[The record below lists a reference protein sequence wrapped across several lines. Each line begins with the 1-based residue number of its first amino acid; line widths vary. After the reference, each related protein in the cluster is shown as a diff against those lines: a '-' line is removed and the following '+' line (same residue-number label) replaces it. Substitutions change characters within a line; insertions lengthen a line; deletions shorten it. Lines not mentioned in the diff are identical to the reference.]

1 MSEAMVL
8 DDTEKRVTAIAVGL
22 LAKRGL
28 PAPVAPTQ
36 PLKEAGLSSLDLV
49 SLMLA
54 VEDTFDLFI
63 PETMMTPAHL
73 GSIAAV
79 AALVRGLRPPS

>member
-1 MSEAMVL
+1 MSVTMVL
-8 DDTEKRVTAIAVGL
+8 DDTEQRVTAIAAGL

-28 PAPVAPTQ
+28 AAPDAPTQ

-63 PETMMTPAHL
+63 PEAKMTPAHL

-79 AALVRGLRPPS
+79 AALVRELRAPS